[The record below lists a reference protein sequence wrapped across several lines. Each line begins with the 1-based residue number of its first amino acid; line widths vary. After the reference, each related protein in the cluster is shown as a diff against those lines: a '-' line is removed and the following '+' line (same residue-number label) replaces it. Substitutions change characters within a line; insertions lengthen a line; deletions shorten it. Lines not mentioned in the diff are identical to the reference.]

1 MGKLEVVG
9 LGQCCLDYLTLVDE
23 YPVEDRKQEVGELL
37 IQGGGVTATALVCL
51 ARLGR
56 RTGLI
61 GRVGEDRFGDMVRQ
75 GLMEEGVE
83 VTHLKTAAGG
93 TTQFA
98 FILANPARA
107 SRTIFWT
114 RGRGDGLELDGA
126 PEDYIRGAKVL
137 HLDGLAAEASLKAA
151 RLARRA
157 GVEVSLDAGTL
168 REHSLDLARQVDH
181 LVVSEVFG
189 RAYAPRTPAEEIL
202 QELHRL
208 GPGSVVITLGAA
220 GSVGFDGRRK
230 VRMPAFKVRTVDT
243 TGAGDAFHGGYIH
256 GLLKGQDLEMRMR
269 TGSAAAAL
277 CCTALG
283 GRTALPDLKNLNDF
297 LANNDRG

>member
-1 MGKLEVVG
+1 MAKLDVVG
-9 LGQCCLDYLTLVDE
+9 LGQCCLDYLTLVE
-23 YPVEDRKQEVGELL
+23 AYPAEDQKQEVGELL

-51 ARLGR
+51 ARLGWR
-56 RTGLI
+56 AGLI
-61 GRVGEDRFGDMVRQ
+61 GRVGDDPFGRKVRQ

-83 VTHLKTAAGG
+83 VTHLRTMEGG
-93 TTQFA
+93 TSQFA

-114 RGRGDGLELDGA
+114 RGRGGALEADGL
-126 PEDYIRGAKVL
+126 PEDYLTSARIL

-151 RLARRA
+151 RAARRA
-157 GVEVSLDAGTL
+157 GMEVSLDAGTL
-168 REHSLDLARQVDH
+168 REHSLTLAGLVDH

-189 RAYAPRTPAEEIL
+189 RALAPGARPEETVR
-202 QELHRL
+202 ELHRL
-208 GPGSVVITLGAA
+208 GPKAVVITLGSA
-220 GSVGFDGRRK
+220 GSVGFDGRR
-230 VRMPAFKVRTVDT
+230 VIRMPAFKVKAVDT

-256 GLLKGQDLEMRMR
+256 GLLKGQSLEERMR

-283 GRTALPDLKNLNDF
+283 GRTALPSPEKLDSF
-297 LANNDRG
+297 LAENQ